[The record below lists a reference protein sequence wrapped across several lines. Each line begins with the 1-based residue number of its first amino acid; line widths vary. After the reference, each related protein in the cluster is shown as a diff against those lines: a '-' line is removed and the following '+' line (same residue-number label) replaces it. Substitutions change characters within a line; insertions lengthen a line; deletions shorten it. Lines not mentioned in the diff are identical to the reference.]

1 MRDAFIKLHISI
13 VLAGMTGI
21 LGKLIELAEGP
32 LVLYRMGVTS
42 LLLAFLL
49 YITRKPARIA
59 FAEARKLCIPGFLM
73 GLHWICF
80 YGSIKYA
87 NVSVG
92 VLCFSLTGFFTA
104 ILEPVLGRRTI
115 LPRELFFS
123 LISVLGIS
131 LIFHLDSRYRTGITL
146 GVCSSAFFS
155 LFTIFNKRVTQTHH
169 PLTIL
174 FYIMSTGFVALL
186 CLSPLYMASF
196 PETVLKPTRNDVI
209 YLLILSSVCTILLLD
224 LQLQALKKI
233 SAFTVNLS
241 YNLEPVYSI
250 AIAMAFLGE
259 AGDITPSFW
268 CGLALICLSVV
279 LQTLYAFRQRR
290 PQV

>member
-1 MRDAFIKLHISI
+1 MRDAFIKLHISV
-13 VLAGMTGI
+13 VLAGLTGI

-32 LVLYRMGVTS
+32 LVLYRMFITS
-42 LLLAFLL
+42 ILLIALL
-49 YITRKPARIA
+49 CFMRKPIRVQ
-59 FAEARKLCIPGFLM
+59 FSEARKLCVLGILM
-73 GLHWICF
+73 GLHWVCF

-87 NVSVG
+87 NVSIG

-104 ILEPVLGRRTI
+104 ILEPLLERHKM

-131 LIFHLDSRYRTGITL
+131 LIFHLDTRYRTGIAL

-186 CLSPLYMASF
+186 CLSPVYMAYF
-196 PETVLKPTRNDVI
+196 PATALKPTFSDIV
-209 YLLILSSVCTILLLD
+209 YLLILSSVCTILMLD
-224 LQLQALKKI
+224 LQLQALKSI

-259 AGDITPSFW
+259 ASDLTLSFW
-268 CGLALICLSVV
+268 AGLALICLSVV
-279 LQTLYAFRQRR
+279 LQTLYALRQR
-290 PQV
+290 PQKV